1 MLKKMKLRFILAAMT
16 AFGAVMI
23 VLVLGINIITYSVTA
38 GRQDKVLAGI
48 MEYEQMKMSLP
59 VADMPMI
66 SEMPWANGPEA
77 DFTTRFFCVHCDEL
91 GIIESISREHISS
104 IDRATAQFYL
114 EKVMSKDQKN
124 GYVEEYR
131 YMIQKNADG
140 FTVGFLNVS
149 NEQRFVHSLFWT
161 SVIIALVS
169 LLVVLVLIILISNKA
184 IRPYAKNMERQKR
197 FITDAG
203 HELKTP
209 LTSIATSADILAM
222 EDEDNEWIKNIQK
235 QTARLTRLVSDLVA
249 LSRLDEE
256 MPFPEKAEFSISD
269 AAWETA
275 EHFASLAQ
283 AEGKK
288 YSQHIEE
295 ELKMEGDRSAIQ
307 QMMSILLD
315 NAVRYSDKGGE
326 IHLDIYHKHNK
337 IYVEVSNTCELPGD
351 SELNRLFDRFYRLD
365 ESRSSNTG
373 GTGIGL
379 SLAKAIVENHGGKI
393 TATSKDGKT
402 ILFRAI
408 FS

>member
-38 GRQDKVLAGI
+38 GRQDKMLAGI
-48 MEYEQMKMSLP
+48 MEYEQMRMSLP

-91 GIIESISREHISS
+91 GEILSISREHISS
-104 IDRATAQFYL
+104 IDRATAHFYL

-275 EHFASLAQ
+275 EPFASLAQ
-283 AEGKK
+283 AEGKQ

-295 ELKMEGDRSAIQ
+295 DLKMEGDRSAIQ
-307 QMMSILLD
+307 
-315 NAVRYSDKGGE
+315 
-326 IHLDIYHKHNK
+326 
-337 IYVEVSNTCELPGD
+337 
-351 SELNRLFDRFYRLD
+351 
-365 ESRSSNTG
+365 
-373 GTGIGL
+373 
-379 SLAKAIVENHGGKI
+379 
-393 TATSKDGKT
+393 
-402 ILFRAI
+402 
-408 FS
+408 